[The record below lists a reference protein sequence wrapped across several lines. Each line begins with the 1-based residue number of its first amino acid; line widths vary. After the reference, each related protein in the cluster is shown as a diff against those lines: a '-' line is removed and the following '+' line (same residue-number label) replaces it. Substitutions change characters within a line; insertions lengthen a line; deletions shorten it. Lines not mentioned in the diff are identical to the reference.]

1 MPFAFEVGGAMGDG
15 PEDFLSEAA
24 KVAEHCRR
32 GVGDLARWSAMI
44 WGGTLAAAHWR

>member
-24 KVAEHCRR
+24 KVAEHSCRR
-32 GVGDLARWSAMI
+32 GIGDLTHWSAMI
-44 WGGTLAAAHWR
+44 WGGHWRQRMG